1 MSVTVELSV
10 SDSMEAAPEDVPDAA
25 TIQRWAEQACLCD
38 EPVIVSVQIVSAD
51 EMRELNKT
59 WRGHDKATNV
69 LSFPM
74 PSPDVIDV
82 KILGDLALCAAV
94 INAEA
99 TQQHKAGDAHWAH
112 MLVHGMLHLQGYDH
126 IDDRQADQMEAL
138 EIRILGQLDYSNP
151 YSDNADKRVVEKS
164 ELIR

>member
-1 MSVTVELSV
+1 MSVTVERSV
-10 SDSMEAAPEDVPDAA
+10 SESVESEQEDIPDAA

-38 EPVIVSVQIVSAD
+38 ESVIVSVQIVSAD

-59 WRGHDKATNV
+59 WRDHDKATNV

-74 PSPDVIDV
+74 PSLDVIDV
-82 KILGDLALCAAV
+82 KTLGDLALCAAV

-99 TQQHKAGDAHWAH
+99 VQQHKAGDAHWAH

-126 IDDRQADQMEAL
+126 IDDSQADQMEAT
-138 EIRILGQLDYSNP
+138 EIRILSQLGYSNP
-151 YSDNADKRVVEKS
+151 YLENADKRVVEKS